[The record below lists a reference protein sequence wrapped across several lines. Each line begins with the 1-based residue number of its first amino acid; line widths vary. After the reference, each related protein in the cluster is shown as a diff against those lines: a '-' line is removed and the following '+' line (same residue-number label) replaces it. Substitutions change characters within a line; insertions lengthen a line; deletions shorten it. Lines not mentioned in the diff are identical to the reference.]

1 MTPELLFEY
10 IFSAILAVGLALMLL
25 AFIAACFGFFDK

>member
-10 IFSAILAVGLALMLL
+10 ILSVGLALIIIG
-25 AFIAACFGFFDK
+25 AVAIWAYRFFQD